1 MGPVEA
7 PRDELAALLGGRA
20 SFRLPSRVIRVTGA
34 DAAAWLN
41 DLVTADV
48 ATLEPGTAR
57 RSLLLTPT
65 GRIRAD
71 LTVTRDGQGLI
82 LLQDPAQPDRVDALL
97 APYVLSSDVAIRD
110 VSPGSIV
117 FTIGAPA
124 AAGDRPVFTPAAFGP
139 GVGALVDAGEARAF
153 ASRLEAGGLLPVTG
167 GAVEAWR
174 ILRAIPRMGADVDVE
189 SLPAEVGLEAAID
202 RTKGCFLGQESVA
215 RIANLGHPPRIL
227 RHLHASGDV
236 GAGDPVS
243 AGGEEVG
250 HITSA
255 ARDLEDRVVALA
267 RVRWAARDAELEAPG
282 GVRLAT
288 VAPD

>member
-20 SFRLPSRVIRVTGA
+20 SFRLASRVIRVTGV
-34 DAAAWLN
+34 DAAEWLN

-48 ATLEPGTAR
+48 ATLEPGMAR
-57 RSLLLTPT
+57 HSLLLTPT

-71 LTVTRDGQGLI
+71 LTLTRDGQGLI
-82 LLQDPAQPDRVDALL
+82 VLQDPAQPDRVDTLL

-110 VSPGSIV
+110 VSTGSVV

-124 AAGDRPVFTPAAFGP
+124 TAGDHPVFAPAAFGP

-153 ASRLEAGGLLPVTG
+153 ASRLEAGGLLSVTG
-167 GAVEAWR
+167 GTVEAWR
-174 ILRAIPRMGADVDVE
+174 ILRGIPRMGADFDVE
-189 SLPAEVGLEAAID
+189 SLPAEAGLEPAID

-227 RHLHASGDV
+227 RHLHASGDL

-243 AGGEEVG
+243 AGGEQVG

-255 ARDLEDRVVALA
+255 ARDLEDRVVALV
-267 RVRWAARDAELEAPG
+267 RVRWAARDAELDAPG

-288 VAPD
+288 AAPD